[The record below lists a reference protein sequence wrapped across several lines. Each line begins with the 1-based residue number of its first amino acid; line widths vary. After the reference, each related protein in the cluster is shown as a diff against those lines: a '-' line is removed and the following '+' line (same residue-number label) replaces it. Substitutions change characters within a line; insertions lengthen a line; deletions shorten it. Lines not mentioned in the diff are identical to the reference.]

1 MTAIKQ
7 IQMIVTPPPA
17 HYVGDGFRV
26 HQIIPGAIARTQE
39 RMDPFL
45 MLDYN
50 APFYFSPSEVS
61 RGVGA
66 HPHK

>member
-26 HQIIPGAIARTQE
+26 HQIIPGAIT
-39 RMDPFL
+39 
-45 MLDYN
+45 MLPIISLQVRYLV
-50 APFYFSPSEVS
+50 VS
-61 RGVGA
+61 VLILISDLKRLL
-66 HPHK
+66 